1 MKKVILIIIMTG
13 SLVMAQEK
21 WADSLLQNL
30 SLEEKIGQMIFH
42 AVTPAFINKESEYN
56 KYLKGL
62 VSELKIGGIHV
73 FAAPTYETAF
83 ILNKFQSLADV
94 PLLIT
99 ADMERGSGNVIRNE
113 IYFGKDYFTY
123 TPDYLTGGGVQLPP
137 LMAVGAANSEELA
150 YQMGKITAVEGRSVG
165 IHQNFAPVMDIN
177 NNPDNPIINYRS
189 IGEAQDL
196 VIKLGTAYIKGIQDN
211 GMIATAKHFP
221 GHGDTHVDTH
231 IELPVLKFNMSRLE
245 KTELPPFEAAINSGV
260 KSIMSAHIALP
271 EITGTDLPATLSGNI
286 LTDLLRKKLNFQ
298 GLIVTDAMVMGG
310 VINRFDSETSAV
322 MAAKAGADM
331 LLLFKE
337 PEKAAEGILKAV
349 KSGKI
354 SEQRINDSVKR
365 ILNAKQWLGLNRSKL
380 VDLNNIDNTLGKPE
394 HFETAEKISRKAVTL
409 LKNENNLLPLS
420 EKHNKY
426 LIRISDDYK
435 PDYGKYFKDRIYSSF
450 DIKGEFFLWSKSTDN
465 ELKETAEKIPSG
477 SIVICPAYIYIGAWK
492 GSIQIPEKIAELLKV
507 LKNKGVKIVVISF
520 GSPYIYGQINFADC
534 YLCAYYGT
542 YELEKAA
549 VLILAGKINPEG
561 KLPVSIPDYF
571 KFGDGLTY

>member
-1 MKKVILIIIMTG
+1 
-13 SLVMAQEK
+13 MAQEK
-21 WADSLLQNL
+21 WADSLLQNM

-42 AVTPAFINKESEYN
+42 AVTPAFINKEHDYA
-56 KYLKGL
+56 KYLEKL
-62 VSELKIGGIHV
+62 ITEVKIGGIHV

-83 ILNKFQSLADV
+83 ILNKYQSLAET
-94 PLLIT
+94 PLLVT
-99 ADMERGSGNVIRNE
+99 ADMERGSGSVVRNE
-113 IYFGKDYFTY
+113 IYYGNDYFTH

-137 LMAVGAANSEELA
+137 LMAIGAADSEELA
-150 YQMGKITAVEGRSVG
+150 YSMGRITAVEGRSVG

-189 IGEAQDL
+189 IGEDQKL
-196 VIKLGTAYIKGIQDN
+196 VERLGTAYLKGIQDN

-221 GHGDTHVDTH
+221 GHGDTDVDTH
-231 IELPVLKFNMSRLE
+231 IELPFLKINMSRLE
-245 KTELPPFEAAINSGV
+245 KTELPPFEAVINSGV

-271 EITGTDLPATLSGNI
+271 EITGNDLPATLSGNI
-286 LTDLLRKKLNFQ
+286 LTDLLRNKLNFQ

-310 VINRFDSETSAV
+310 ILNRFDSETSAV
-322 MAAKAGADM
+322 MATKAGADM

-349 KSGKI
+349 NSGDI
-354 SEQRINDSVKR
+354 SEQRINESVKR
-365 ILNAKQWLGLNRSKL
+365 ILNAKQWIGLNRKKM
-380 VDLNNIDNTLGKPE
+380 VDLNKIENILGKPE

-409 LKNENNLLPLS
+409 LKNENNLLPFS
-420 EKHNKY
+420 EKNNKY

-435 PDYGKYFKDRIYSSF
+435 TDYGKYFKDQLYSSF
-450 DIKGEFFLWSKSTDN
+450 GIKDEFFLWSKSTDN
-465 ELKETAEKIPSG
+465 ELQEIADKIPSG

-492 GSIQIPEKIAELLKV
+492 GSVQIPGKIAAFLKV

-520 GSPYIYGQINFADC
+520 GSPYIYGQINFIDC

-542 YELEKAA
+542 YELEKT
-549 VLILAGKINPEG
+549 VVHILAGKINPEG
-561 KLPVSIPDYF
+561 RLPVSIPGYF